1 MNLSS
6 LLARSALFAC
16 VLAWNSAP
24 VAARDNRLGRLFYT
38 PEERQRLDQRRGAPA
53 EASAPQ
59 MVMVNG
65 VIIRPG
71 MAPILFLNGKEVRKG
86 EGPAGVTMTPQA
98 NQSIR
103 MQSDGGPSVSARPG
117 QTVDL
122 SNGRSIDNYQLTM
135 PPLGPPAASEP
146 LNVESSAVPGLSVS
160 GAHTREKSGNSIS
173 KSLAKP

>member
-1 MNLSS
+1 MNLSA

-53 EASAPQ
+53 DASAPQ

-71 MAPILFLNGKEVRKG
+71 MAPILFLDGKEVRKG
-86 EGPAGVTMTPQA
+86 EGPAGLTMTPQA

-122 SNGRSIDNYQLTM
+122 SNGRAIENYQFTT
-135 PPLGPPAASEP
+135 PPLVPLDAAPEPAP
-146 LNVESSAVPGLSVS
+146 GESA
-160 GAHTREKSGNSIS
+160 AANKSGNRPHRAAST
-173 KSLAKP
+173 KSNSNPR